1 VNRALTK
8 DLQGYTD
15 ESVVSTTRLGLTVRL
30 ERLHFPGGSL
40 TLICQSTLPGI
51 ANGKALTTIEIAT
64 LAANNERLT
73 GAQDPPKSSSGSN
86 APYPSL
92 ICWMTVV
99 IRVICRDR
107 FPRV

>member
-1 VNRALTK
+1 VNRDLTK
-8 DLQGYTD
+8 DLQDYSKN

-30 ERLHFPGGSL
+30 ERFHFPGGSL

-51 ANGKALTTIEIAT
+51 ANDKALTVIEIAT
-64 LAANNERLT
+64 LAANNERL
-73 GAQDPPKSSSGSN
+73 AQEPPKSGSGSN
-86 APYPSL
+86 VSYLAL

-107 FPRV
+107 FSRV